1 MTTGSTEWLA
11 RAREEGGPSGQPRR
25 DRQFVEALARGLEVL
40 RAFAPNQ
47 ALLGNQEIARATGL
61 PKPTVS
67 RLTHTLTKLG
77 YLTYSPRLGKYQLG
91 TPTLALGYA
100 VLSNMGIRQLARPL
114 MQELADHAGASV
126 ALGSRDRLSLIYV
139 EYCRSNAAVTLRLDL
154 GSRVPIATTSMG
166 RALLAAL
173 PENERRHLMEFIA
186 EREPERWPRIRA
198 GIERGL
204 ADYARRGF
212 TLSIGEWK
220 SDVNAVGVPLIP
232 ADGSPI
238 VAFNCGAPSF
248 QLSRERL
255 ESDIGPRLVD
265 MVRRIE
271 ALLGHRRPEQG
282 ER

>member
-1 MTTGSTEWLA
+1 MTTSSSTEWLA
-11 RAREEGGPSGQPRR
+11 RAREEGGPSGEPRR

-40 RAFAPNQ
+40 RAFAPNH

-67 RLTHTLTKLG
+67 RLTYTLTKLG
-77 YLTYSPRLGKYQLG
+77 YLTYSDRLGKYQLG
-91 TPTLALGYA
+91 APALSLGYA
-100 VLSNMGIRQLARPL
+100 VLSNMGIRQLARPA
-114 MQELADHAGASV
+114 MQELADHSGASV
-126 ALGSRDRLSLIYV
+126 ALGSRDRLSLIYI

-173 PENERRHLMEFIA
+173 PESERVHLMDFIA
-186 EREPERWPRIRA
+186 KREPDRWPQIRA

-204 ADYARRGF
+204 EDYANRGF

-220 SDVNAVGVPLIP
+220 ADVNAVGVPLIP

-238 VAFNCGAPSF
+238 IAFNCGAPSF

-255 ESDIGPRLVD
+255 ETDIGPRLVNL
-265 MVRRIE
+265 VRGVE
-271 ALLGHRRPEQG
+271 ALLGHQPS
-282 ER
+282 

>member
-11 RAREEGGPSGQPRR
+11 RAREEGGPSGEPKR

-40 RAFAPNQ
+40 RAFAPNH

-67 RLTHTLTKLG
+67 RLTYTLTKLG
-77 YLTYSPRLGKYQLG
+77 YLTYSDRLGKYQLG
-91 TPTLALGYA
+91 APALSLGYA
-100 VLSNMGIRQLARPL
+100 VLSNMGIRQLARPH
-114 MQELADHAGASV
+114 MQELADYSGASV
-126 ALGSRDRLSLIYV
+126 ALGNRDRLNLIYV

-154 GSRVPIATTSMG
+154 GSKVPIATTSMG

-173 PENERRHLMEFIA
+173 PASERAHLMDFIA
-186 EREPERWPRIRA
+186 KREPDRWPQIRA

-204 ADYARRGF
+204 DDYATRGF
-212 TLSIGEWK
+212 TMSIGEWK

-255 ESDIGPRLVD
+255 ETDIGPRLVNL
-265 MVRRIE
+265 VRGIE
-271 ALLGHRRPEQG
+271 VLLGQHP
-282 ER
+282 